1 MHLTS
6 KPISSLY
13 NRAKRIRVLSKENK
27 VAYREST
34 EQFHTHRQLTY
45 WPRTSIFTCEGED
58 VNSTAGWNVGSEQT
72 TVMLKLNFCCVL
84 WSQWAFGLVGF
95 RHKNPWVRLERRLWT
110 SSEIT
115 LRYVSTRT
123 VGAVKEYRAVA
134 GSGVSGR
141 RRKVCEQLSKWTL
154 FPLFQDLN
162 ISECHFLKV
171 KDHRDKTSKCAYLP
185 FWPPL
190 KD

>member
-1 MHLTS
+1 MLSLMHLTS
-6 KPISSLY
+6 KPISSLC

-84 WSQWAFGLVGF
+84 WSQWAYGLVGF
-95 RHKNPWVRLERRLWT
+95 RHKNPWVRLERQLWT

-115 LRYVSTRT
+115 LRYVSTWT
-123 VGAVKEYRAVA
+123 VGAVKWVE
-134 GSGVSGR
+134 GSGRVRGQRQKTESMRTALKMNFIPSFSG
-141 RRKVCEQLSKWTL
+141 
-154 FPLFQDLN
+154 P
-162 ISECHFLKV
+162 
-171 KDHRDKTSKCAYLP
+171 
-185 FWPPL
+185 
-190 KD
+190 